1 MTTTGP
7 QLISE
12 PLEPQ
17 PGTFNARVM
26 ARGEPGLPCGFSWRN
41 QKMALVEVLE
51 HWKESGPCRHG
62 SSERYVRKHWYKI
75 RTGNHQIATLYFDRQ
90 TRSTSQKKRRW
101 WLYTL
106 EDICNPSD

>member
-17 PGTFNARVM
+17 PGSFDASAM
-26 ARGEPGLPCGFSWRN
+26 ARGEPGLPCSFTWR
-41 QKMALVEVLE
+41 KREIVLVDMLE

-62 SSERYVRKHWYKI
+62 SRELYVRKHWYKVQ
-75 RTGNHQIATLYFDRQ
+75 TGDHQIATIYFDRQ
-90 TRSTSQKKRRW
+90 SRSASRKMWRW
-101 WLYTL
+101 WLYSL
-106 EDICNPSD
+106 EDI

>member
-17 PGTFNARVM
+17 PGAFNASVM
-26 ARGEPGLPCGFSWRN
+26 ARGKPGLPYGFSWRN
-41 QKMALVEVLE
+41 QKMVLVEVLK

-90 TRSTSQKKRRW
+90 THSTSQKKRRW